1 MLKVVLA
8 LFPLVSILFM
18 IFILKKSS
26 IFTGIFACLLT
37 TVIATSPVFH
47 LNIALLPKPFINSFL
62 ITLPVTYVLF
72 FGILLYHLMEKSGSI
87 QKIASSIATSTDN
100 RIDQVLL
107 LALGLSP
114 LIESVSG
121 FGLAVIV
128 IAPILMALGFN
139 SLQSSFIALISLCI
153 IPWGTSNGDNYWC
166 IIRKHSFRRFRCWKR
181 SDVHSY
187 LYLLCLLSYI
197 HRRRKRS
204 NAKEKMADTIDG
216 ISFRFKR
223 VDL

>member
-87 QKIASSIATSTDN
+87 QK
-100 RIDQVLL
+100 
-107 LALGLSP
+107 
-114 LIESVSG
+114 
-121 FGLAVIV
+121 
-128 IAPILMALGFN
+128 
-139 SLQSSFIALISLCI
+139 
-153 IPWGTSNGDNYWC
+153 
-166 IIRKHSFRRFRCWKR
+166 
-181 SDVHSY
+181 
-187 LYLLCLLSYI
+187 
-197 HRRRKRS
+197 
-204 NAKEKMADTIDG
+204 
-216 ISFRFKR
+216 
-223 VDL
+223 